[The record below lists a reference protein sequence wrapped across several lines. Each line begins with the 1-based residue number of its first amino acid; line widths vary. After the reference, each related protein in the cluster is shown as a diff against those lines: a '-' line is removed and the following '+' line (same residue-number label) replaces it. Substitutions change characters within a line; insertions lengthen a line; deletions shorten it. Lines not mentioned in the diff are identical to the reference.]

1 MALRVP
7 PAIIVVS
14 GALTGIIALVAI
26 SYGIDHYYSTAPQS
40 PTTANATNSN
50 ATSSETRRSTRLRR
64 SRHVR
69 RRRLR
74 SGHHR
79 RTEGDPED
87 AVSLLQ
93 VPLSESEEEVALWS
107 EDDNKNLLNVI
118 YAISETQARKGGI
131 TCNKCSV
138 SPIRG
143 TRYKC
148 ANCVDFDLCE
158 MCEGSNSHLTTHVF
172 LKIRIPIP
180 PLANPRSALLP
191 AFYPGNDENS
201 RWTLSSD
208 KIRELQEKTHFDHLE
223 LEALHEQFKSLA
235 TVDKNEH
242 HERGIDNETF
252 EQCLGPLGL
261 EKNLITERIFAF
273 FDQDRDG
280 IISFPELVGGLS
292 VLCKGNLDEKIEY
305 AFKGYDLDED
315 GYISRD
321 ELYRMFKSYFY
332 LSMELVRDVVS
343 AMEDEM
349 MDNFEFSASQPV
361 SAAFNVAIPSLPSS
375 SQNSSDEEDEEH
387 HHRHN
392 EHGNNINEEEE
403 VENSER
409 RERRRR
415 RRYPNKENYFQQQY
429 RDQQQHQQ
437 YHSDNDDN
445 EINDK
450 ENFGYIKEEPQFEF
464 DRSLSKNKQRH
475 ITTTNTRNIA
485 VEQQEQQDEI
495 EDDEDVIGPS
505 SPKRTWEEKFPIM
518 ETMSQDA
525 INEMVD
531 KTFKNI
537 DAKREGYISLEEF
550 RQCVQ
555 TDSSIVSWF
564 EALGTVF

>member
-1 MALRVP
+1 MTLRIPPVAL
-7 PAIIVVS
+7 VVS
-14 GALTGIIALVAI
+14 GALTGVVALVAI
-26 SYGIDHYYSTAPQS
+26 SYVADRYHSTTSPQS
-40 PTTANATNSN
+40 PTTTASNTN

-79 RTEGDPED
+79 RTEASGDPED
-87 AVSLLQ
+87 PVSLLQ

-107 EDDNKNLLNVI
+107 DDDNKNLLNVI
-118 YAISETQARKGGI
+118 YAISETQARKEGYIHRGI
-131 TCNKCSV
+131 TCNKCGV

-201 RWTLSSD
+201 RWALTSEE
-208 KIRELQEKTHFDHLE
+208 IRELQEKSHFDHLE

-273 FDQDRDG
+273 FDQDRDSV
-280 IISFPELVGGLS
+280 ISFSELVGGLS

-375 SQNSSDEEDEEH
+375 SQNSSDEEDEEDH
-387 HHRHN
+387 D
-392 EHGNNINEEEE
+392 EQHGDDENILNQQHDER
-403 VENSER
+403 R
-409 RERRRR
+409 RERRGR

-429 RDQQQHQQ
+429 REQQEE
-437 YHSDNDDN
+437 NEDD
-445 EINDK
+445 EDI
-450 ENFGYIKEEPQFEF
+450 EALGHEEEEPEYLKDEPSFEF
-464 DRSLSKNKQRH
+464 DRSLDKNKQRH
-475 ITTTNTRNIA
+475 NTMTTTRNI
-485 VEQQEQQDEI
+485 VEQEEI
-495 EDDEDVIGPS
+495 EDDEDVVGPS

>member
-1 MALRVP
+1 MAPQIP
-7 PAIIVVS
+7 PVLLVAS
-14 GALTGIIALVAI
+14 GALTGLVALYTI
-26 SYGIDHYYSTAPQS
+26 SRISDRY
-40 PTTANATNSN
+40 TTNATQPSASIPNGPS
-50 ATSSETRRSTRLRR
+50 TTEPRRSTRLRR
-64 SRHVR
+64 SRHIR
-69 RRRLR
+69 RRRAR
-74 SGHHR
+74 SAH
-79 RTEGDPED
+79 PED
-87 AVSLLQ
+87 SVPLLQ
-93 VPLSESEEEVALWS
+93 VPLSESEEDVAVWS
-107 EDDNKNLLNVI
+107 DDDNKNLLNVI
-118 YAISETQARKGGI
+118 YAISETQARKEGYIHRGI
-131 TCNKCSV
+131 TCNKCNV
-138 SPIRG
+138 TPVRG

-158 MCEGSNSHLTTHVF
+158 MCEASNTHLPTHVF

-191 AFYPGNDENS
+191 AFYPGNDENG
-201 RWTLSSD
+201 RWTLSTEL
-208 KIRELQEKTHFDHLE
+208 IRELQEKTHFDQLE
-223 LEALHEQFKSLA
+223 LEALFDQFKSLA
-235 TVDKNEH
+235 TVEKNDH
-242 HERGIDNETF
+242 HEAGINNETF

-280 IISFPELVGGLS
+280 VISFSELVGGLS

-375 SQNSSDEEDEEH
+375 SEESSEEEDDQT
-387 HHRHN
+387 
-392 EHGNNINEEEE
+392 
-403 VENSER
+403 

-415 RRYPNKENYFQQQY
+415 RRYPNKEHYFQQQY
-429 RDQQQHQQ
+429 EEQEQPDYLR
-437 YHSDNDDN
+437 
-445 EINDK
+445 
-450 ENFGYIKEEPQFEF
+450 EEPSFEF
-464 DRSLSKNKQRH
+464 DRSLRKNKQRF
-475 ITTTNTRNIA
+475 R
-485 VEQQEQQDEI
+485 QEEH
-495 EDDEDVIGPS
+495 EDDEDVVGPS

-550 RQCVQ
+550 RHCVQ

-564 EALGTVF
+564 ESLGTVF